1 MYVCVFNHLHF
12 LILLFLFSLLVEGIK
27 MTKITNLLT
36 TKTTKNNKSTQQ
48 FVSHYGS
55 FMSKVCSHTFYK
67 LKIKKKRGCSFICHD
82 QICMYVCC
90 LESGEFWLF
99 VLHEV

>member
-1 MYVCVFNHLHF
+1 MYVCLCIQSSTLPNSP
-12 LILLFLFSLLVEGIK
+12 FLFSLLAEGIK

-67 LKIKKKRGCSFICHD
+67 LKIKKINEDVRLYVTTKSV
-82 QICMYVCC
+82 CMCV
-90 LESGEFWLF
+90 
-99 VLHEV
+99 V